1 MSFVEKVKLAS
12 KNLENQNIFLKDT
25 SEGQTIHNCQND
37 ICPGNICSGAIC
49 PILSNTEITVRIWT
63 IIRS

>member
-37 ICPGNICSGAIC
+37 ICPGNICSGAIY
-49 PILSNTEITVRIWT
+49 PILSNTEITVMILT
-63 IIRS
+63 NIRS